1 MTIPEQIQTI
11 TAELISRNGIGY
23 EISSQELKIL
33 INRRFGTNLS
43 SIIPPDYC
51 YNRVN
56 KGIVFFRY
64 PRLFAYVGRGVYK
77 CLGENYPYDGPVY
90 AQSKGTKTEI
100 IVGAWKNGIFTPNV
114 NWGSYCL
121 K

>member
-23 EISSQELKIL
+23 EISSQELKAL
-33 INRRFGTNLS
+33 INARFGTNLS

-64 PRLFAYVGRGVYK
+64 PRLFTYVGRGMYE
-77 CLGENYPYDGPVY
+77 CLGENYPYDGSVY
-90 AQSKGTKTEI
+90 AQPKGSKAAI
-100 IVGAWKNGIFTPNV
+100 IVGNWKNGVFSQND
-114 NWGSYCL
+114 NWESCCL